1 MTDRT
6 IRSKWERRFRE
17 GSYPTN
23 PDPSPVLRR
32 YMSAAPDGRALD
44 VATGTGRN
52 AIALAEA
59 GYTVDAVDLAR
70 TGLAIARGNAADVGV
85 DDRINWIQGD
95 LSTYGLPA
103 ERYALVTVS
112 FFRCL
117 DRFTDLIEAITPGGY
132 LFVEH
137 HLRSTDPTPGGSSD
151 PRYRLAANE
160 LLRASLGLTVL
171 HYDEG
176 TERPPDGKSRAT
188 ARVVARKSTGSRQSY
203 PTRTVGVDADD
214 EGTGPSRRG
223 GERS

>member
-6 IRSKWERRFRE
+6 TRSKWEERFRE
-17 GSYPTN
+17 ESYPAD

-32 YMSAAPDGRALD
+32 YLSAAPDGRALD

-52 AIALAEA
+52 ALALAEA
-59 GYTVDAVDLAR
+59 GYAVDAVDLAR
-70 TGLAIARGNAADVGV
+70 AGLETARGNAVDRGV
-85 DDRINWIQGD
+85 NDRINWIQGD
-95 LSTYGLPA
+95 LSTYGLPD

-117 DRFTDLIEAITPGGY
+117 DRFADLTEAIAPGGY

-160 LLRASLGLTVL
+160 LLRASLGLTIL

-203 PTRTVGVDADD
+203 P
-214 EGTGPSRRG
+214 SRRAGFG
-223 GERS
+223 GEDVDR